1 MVQPELQIMNS
12 QEAGDYLKVSK
23 LFIQTLAKNKK
34 IPATK
39 IGRSWIF
46 TRDSLDRWIRKR
58 LNEDAI
64 LESLSLE

>member
-1 MVQPELQIMNS
+1 MSEAILQIMTAD
-12 QEAGDYLKVSK
+12 EAGGYLKISK
-23 LFIQTLAKNKK
+23 LFVQTLARNRK

-64 LESLSLE
+64 LESLSID